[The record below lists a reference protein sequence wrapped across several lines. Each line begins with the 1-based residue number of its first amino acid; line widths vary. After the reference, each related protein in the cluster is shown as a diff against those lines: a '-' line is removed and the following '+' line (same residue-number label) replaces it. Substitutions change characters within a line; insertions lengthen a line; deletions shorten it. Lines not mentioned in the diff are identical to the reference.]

1 MKMKQVRAKIEEVI
15 MTICGLN
22 LSATQPLIHVTS

>member
-15 MTICGLN
+15 MTIFGLN